1 MSSDAVGPPVATL
14 ASLPRRRSVAARGT
28 VALAFALLAV
38 ASLATTYVCCDQERM
53 DLTDDARKGVSGSFV
68 RIGDGVVHYELAG
81 PPAGRTV
88 VLVHGFSVPS
98 FIWDPTYDALVAAGR
113 RVLRYD
119 VYGRG
124 WSDRPDVAYD
134 ADLFD
139 RQLGELLDALGIHDP
154 VDVAGVSM
162 GGAIAVRFAAR
173 HPERVRS
180 LVLVDPAYHA
190 PAPLDGWLRLPL
202 VGEYLMDVKVA
213 PGMAA
218 GQLDDFRHPEG
229 HDDYLERYRTQ
240 MRYRGFRRAILSTLR
255 TRAHDPD
262 VREAYATVGASK
274 IPVLLLWGREDHT
287 IPFAVSEGVR
297 KAIPQAEFHPIDD
310 AGHIPQYERPD
321 VVSPII
327 REFLAR

>member
-1 MSSDAVGPPVATL
+1 MNSDALGPPVATL
-14 ASLPRRRSVAARGT
+14 ASPPRWKRVAART
-28 VALAFALLAV
+28 AAAVAVLAV
-38 ASLATTYVCCDQERM
+38 ASLAASYVWCDQERL
-53 DLTDDARKGVSGSFV
+53 DLTDDARKGVSGSFI
-68 RIGDGVVHYELAG
+68 RLGDGVVHYELTG

-88 VLVHGFSVPS
+88 VLVHGFSVPF
-98 FIWDPTYDALVAAGR
+98 FIWDPTYDALVAAGL

-119 VYGRG
+119 LYGRG

-139 RQLGELLDALGIHDP
+139 RQLGDLLDALGIHDS

-162 GGAIAVRFAAR
+162 GGPIAVRFAER
-173 HPERVRS
+173 HPDRVRS

-190 PAPLDGWLRLPL
+190 PAPVDGWLRLPL
-202 VGEYLMDVKVA
+202 LGEYLMDVKVA
-213 PGMAA
+213 PAMAT

-229 HDDYLERYRTQ
+229 HADYVDRYRAQ
-240 MRYRGFRRAILSTLR
+240 MRYHGFRRAILSTLR
-255 TRAHDPD
+255 SREHDPD
-262 VREAYATVGASK
+262 IRDAYAKVGASK
-274 IPVLLLWGREDHT
+274 LPVLLLWGRDDHT
-287 IPFAVSEGVR
+287 IPFAVSEDVR
-297 KAIPQAEFHPIDD
+297 KAIPQAEFHPVDD